1 MPRFVRSVTFAATVL
16 ALAWQTGCSSDD
28 GDGDDEGTGGTSGS
42 STGGSSG
49 SSSGGTGGSGT
60 NQCGMACPQGEFC
73 SQCFNPDN
81 PDEPRYACI
90 AEGTSC

>member
-1 MPRFVRSVTFAATVL
+1 MPRFVSSFTFAATVL
-16 ALAWQTGCSSDD
+16 ALAWQTGCSSDE
-28 GDGDDEGTGGTSGS
+28 GDGDDSSGGTSGS

-60 NQCGMACPQGEFC
+60 SPCGMPCGAGDFC
-73 SQCFNPDN
+73 SQCFNPSN
-81 PDEPRYACI
+81 PDEPLYACI